1 MAAVLILL
9 VLLLTTLVL
18 GSFGIED
25 LGKALTFPG
34 RVTGAVLLVVSLSTL
49 SGAAAVVDHWFWN
62 SFAYSGVVA
71 LIGAVAAFLTNAML
85 LVETWKNGDSL
96 FYSVVLGVL
105 TAGSAWAVFAVWRT
119 SVVIP
124 APKRV
129 AAALIVSSVIA
140 IANFGYQNLYQP
152 SHRGARPLI
161 RLTVGTP
168 VLSQDRKAFAVP
180 VDIRLE
186 NHNDVGFYVLGTEI
200 HAMGEQVRLSAKD
213 RLRRQWRADAEQW
226 TKFGE
231 MNPLSRREIHQP
243 GELVEAQPWMQY
255 GGWIEANDA
264 FATRVVVQMP
274 MDTPYDQVAFYA
286 TASFARKDR
295 LGLESLKFHG
305 YSWDG
310 GKVPRWN
317 QKDVDFIIYRAR
329 VHENNAIDER
339 TRAPRYVTVY
349 WNFGT
354 HGAYVAPVI
363 ARMGEEDTSSESVGR
378 YGLVDAVT
386 GPIERTLWDVKSRR

>member
-1 MAAVLILL
+1 MTVVSVLL

-18 GSFGIED
+18 GSFGIDD

-34 RVTGAVLLVVSLSTL
+34 RITGAVLLVVSLSTL
-49 SGAAAVVDHWFWN
+49 LGAAAALDHWFWK

-71 LIGAVAAFLTNAML
+71 LIGAFAALLTNAML
-85 LVETWKNGDSL
+85 MVETWKNGDSA
-96 FYSVVLGVL
+96 FYSTVLGIL

-140 IANFGYQNLYQP
+140 VANFGYQNLYQP

-161 RLTVGTP
+161 RLDVGTP
-168 VLSQDRKAFAVP
+168 VLSKDRKAFSLP
-180 VDIRLE
+180 VDITLE

-200 HAMGEQVRLSAKD
+200 HAMGEQVLLSPKD
-213 RLRRQWRADAEQW
+213 RLRQQWRADAEQW

-231 MNPLSRREIHQP
+231 LNPLSRREIHQP
-243 GELVEAQPWMQY
+243 GELVEAQPWMPY
-255 GGWIEANDA
+255 GGWIEANDT

-274 MDTPYDQVAFYA
+274 IDTPYDQVAFYA

-295 LGLESLKFHG
+295 LGLEPLRFDG

-310 GKVPRWN
+310 GEVPSWKE
-317 QKDVDFIIYRAR
+317 KDVDFLVYRAR
-329 VHENNAIDER
+329 VHENNAIDDR

-354 HGAYVAPVI
+354 HGAYMASVI
-363 ARMGEEDTSSESVGR
+363 ARKGEEDTQSDSLSR
-378 YGLVDAVT
+378 YGLVDAMT

>member
-1 MAAVLILL
+1 MTVVSVLL

-18 GSFGIED
+18 GSFGIDD

-34 RVTGAVLLVVSLSTL
+34 RITGAVLLVVSLSTL
-49 SGAAAVVDHWFWN
+49 LGAAAALDHWFWK

-71 LIGAVAAFLTNAML
+71 LIGALAALLTNAML
-85 LVETWKNGDSL
+85 MVETWKNGDSA
-96 FYSVVLGVL
+96 FYSTVLGIL

-140 IANFGYQNLYQP
+140 VANFGYQNLYQP

-161 RLTVGTP
+161 RLDVGTP
-168 VLSQDRKAFAVP
+168 VLSKDRKAFSLP
-180 VDIRLE
+180 VDITLE

-200 HAMGEQVRLSAKD
+200 HAMGEQVLLSPKD
-213 RLRRQWRADAEQW
+213 RLRQQWRADAEQW

-231 MNPLSRREIHQP
+231 LNPLSRREIHQP
-243 GELVEAQPWMQY
+243 GELVEAQPWMPY
-255 GGWIEANDA
+255 GGWIEANDT

-274 MDTPYDQVAFYA
+274 IDTPYDQVAFYA

-295 LGLESLKFHG
+295 LGLESLRFDG

-310 GKVPRWN
+310 GKVPSWKE
-317 QKDVDFIIYRAR
+317 KDVDFLVYRAR
-329 VHENNAIDER
+329 VHENNAIDDR

-354 HGAYVAPVI
+354 HGAYMASVI
-363 ARMGEEDTSSESVGR
+363 ARKGEEDTPSDSLSR
-378 YGLVDAVT
+378 YGLVDAMT